1 MATSIDLE
9 YISQFTLEEALTS
22 LETLDK
28 YIRKIESEEPP
39 SYEKEDY
46 HYWNYEINDAFCER
60 HRIVERITFLLD
72 KQLNEYFKNDRRA
85 WSKDL
90 ACKILKKAVA

>member
-9 YISQFTLEEALTS
+9 DISKFSLEEALTS

-39 SYEKEDY
+39 SYDKEDY
-46 HYWNYEINDAFCER
+46 HYWNYEIQDAFYER
-60 HRIVERITFLLD
+60 RLITDRVTFLLD
-72 KQLNEYFKNDRRA
+72 KELNEYFKNDRRA